1 MPHLLD
7 AKQAYLKPGEKDK
20 YRVAEAFEVPE
31 RPQDKPLAGLNIDRL
46 NAERLNQKNKS
57 RLNFY
62 ENRVRQPE
70 FELDF
75 LDKEILKSS
84 KKFED
89 AKHAPSRYGG
99 FQAGEHQRNY

>member
-46 NAERLNQKNKS
+46 NAERLN
-57 RLNFY
+57 
-62 ENRVRQPE
+62 
-70 FELDF
+70 
-75 LDKEILKSS
+75 
-84 KKFED
+84 
-89 AKHAPSRYGG
+89 
-99 FQAGEHQRNY
+99 